1 MANDNMRILLT
12 DARSVLSTRL
22 IESLAHRPDTSVRV
36 VGRAH
41 PEVSP
46 EVEYLTGELTDR
58 RLASEAVAGVDAVV
72 HLLPLRLAD
81 AFEGDKIS
89 EPDVMDLVMRGTRNL
104 VLESVRASV
113 PRVIVGSSLAVFD
126 RHPPHWDVTEMWR
139 PRPSPATRELLPWVT
154 ELSVR
159 ELIRLGRIEAICL
172 RFGHVVDEEEIQGEP
187 FDPRWVHVD
196 DAVQAIDR
204 ALAVDLSQTLDAGQ
218 PEWHVFHV
226 MAPGPNSKIRHGLR
240 TGIEERST
248 SGSPPFNYVPTRRLE
263 QLPGVLP
270 AKPTVRDDR
279 RWQDILKPRE
289 PVPSRPIRKVVL
301 FGAGGPMGAF
311 AAQAMMDSYQVRL
324 ADIAPIAWE
333 SLDPARSAHH
343 PMPAS
348 DINPPHEYM
357 QVDVQDPEQVR
368 AACEGMDAIVNCSV
382 LRDDELTSF
391 RINAVG
397 ALNMA
402 RAAVEFDIR
411 RIVQT
416 SPLLQLVNGHGSHLW
431 DYRIPVEAASRPY
444 AVLYFLTKYLGN
456 EILRVFAEH
465 HDLEVAVM
473 LYWEMANPELPSV
486 KPPFMVSWPDS
497 GRALRRALEVPE
509 LPSPFEEFNV
519 SVDMPHGKFDH
530 GKIRRILGWEPL
542 DNLDHFWQT

>member
-1 MANDNMRILLT
+1 MRILLT
-12 DARSVLSTRL
+12 DARSLLSTRL
-22 IESLAHRPDTSVRV
+22 IEFLNRRQGTAVRV
-36 VGRAH
+36 AGREH
-41 PEVSP
+41 PDVSS
-46 EVEYLTGELTDR
+46 EVEYLTGELSDKR
-58 RLASEAVAGVDAVV
+58 IAAEAVRDVDAVV

-81 AFEGDKIS
+81 AFEGGKIS
-89 EPDVMDLVMRGTRNL
+89 EPDAMDLVMRGTRNL
-104 VLESVRASV
+104 IVESVRASV
-113 PRVIVGSSLAVFD
+113 PRVIVGSSLALFD

-139 PRPSPATRELLPWVT
+139 PRPAPATGELLPWVT
-154 ELSVR
+154 ELSGR
-159 ELIRLGRIEAICL
+159 ELIRLGTIEAICL
-172 RFGHVVDEEEIQGEP
+172 RFGHVVDEEEIEGKP

-196 DAVQAIDR
+196 DAVHAIDR
-204 ALAVDLSQTLDAGQ
+204 ALAVELSQAIDAGK
-218 PEWHVFHV
+218 PEWHVFHI
-226 MAPGPNSKIRHGLR
+226 MAPGPNSKIRHGLQ

-248 SGSPPFNYVPTRRLE
+248 SGSPPFNYTPSRRLE
-263 QLPGVLP
+263 HLAGVLP
-270 AKPTVRDDR
+270 ADPPVKDTRP
-279 RWQDILKPRE
+279 WQEILA
-289 PVPSRPIRKVVL
+289 PVNPIRTRPIRKVVL

-311 AAQAMMDSYQVRL
+311 AAQAMMDGYHVRL
-324 ADIAPIAWE
+324 ADIAPLDWE

-343 PMPAS
+343 PMPS
-348 DINPPHEYM
+348 SHIEQPHEFV

-382 LRDDELTSF
+382 LRDDEVKSF

-402 RAAVEFDIR
+402 RAAVEFGIR

-416 SPLLQLVNGHGSHLW
+416 SPLLHLVNGHGSHLW
-431 DYRIPVEAASRPY
+431 DYQIPVEAASRPY
-444 AVLYFLTKYLGN
+444 ASLYFLTKYLGN

-465 HDLEVAVM
+465 HGLEVAVM
-473 LYWEMANPELPSV
+473 LYWEMTNPTLPSV

-530 GKIRRILGWEPL
+530 SKIRRVLGWEPL